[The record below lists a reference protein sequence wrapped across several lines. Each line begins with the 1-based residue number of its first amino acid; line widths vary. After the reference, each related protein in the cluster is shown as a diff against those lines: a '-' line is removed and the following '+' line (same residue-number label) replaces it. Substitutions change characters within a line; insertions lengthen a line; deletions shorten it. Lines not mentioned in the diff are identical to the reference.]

1 MINILDKKTL
11 ENRFADNFGSPFF
24 PILADMYLVEGD
36 LPRARKVCEVGLGH
50 DSTNTDGKFVLSRV
64 DLAEDKFAA
73 AEKLLKQVVG
83 ENQSH
88 FNALRMLIKLEFKL
102 KRSPKTIQKYINRL
116 LHFLPNDAECIKWMD
131 EMKVEDGAPAKQ
143 NENDPVAI
151 SEETIPGVIKTNK
164 APAPVKNQA
173 YNVDTSMATFTM
185 VQVLKS
191 QKHYGQALSVLEA
204 LESAGLDK
212 NKIDQ
217 EKEVILKCIS
227 ESKQ

>member
-131 EMKVEDGAPAKQ
+131 EMKVEDGVPAKQ
-143 NENDPVAI
+143 NEGDLIAM
-151 SEETIPGVIKTNK
+151 SEKTIPGVVKINK

-191 QKHYGQALSVLEA
+191 QKHYGQALSVLGA
-204 LESAGLDK
+204 LESAGQDK

-217 EKEVILKCIS
+217 EKEVILQCIS

>member
-1 MINILDKKTL
+1 MIDITDKKSL
-11 ENRFADNFGSPFF
+11 ENIFAQNFGSPYF
-24 PILADMYLVEGD
+24 PILADLYLQEGD
-36 LPRARKVCEVGLGH
+36 FRRSKIVCEVGLRH
-50 DSTNTDGKFVLSRV
+50 DSGNDLGKFILAKVA
-64 DLAEDKFAA
+64 LAEEKPAV
-73 AEKLLKQVVG
+73 AEKWLKQVIKD
-83 ENQSH
+83 NPSN
-88 FNALRMLIKLEFKL
+88 FNALRMLIKLEFQL

-116 LHFLPNDAECIKWMD
+116 LHFLPNDAECIKWMN
-131 EMKVEDGAPAKQ
+131 EMRVDDGAPAKQ
-143 NENDPVAI
+143 NESDPVAI

-217 EKEVILKCIS
+217 EKEVVLQCIS